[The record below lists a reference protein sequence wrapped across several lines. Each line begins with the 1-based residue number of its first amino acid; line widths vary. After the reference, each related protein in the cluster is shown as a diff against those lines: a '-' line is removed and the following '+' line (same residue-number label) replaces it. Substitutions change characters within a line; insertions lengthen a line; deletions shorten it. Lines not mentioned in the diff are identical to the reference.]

1 MKVMHWSALA
11 CASGLLIVGA
21 LQGRHV
27 ERQAAPSR
35 TATLAASIA
44 SPEVTLTL
52 ATSPVSTQIH
62 QGDTFGVTMAGTWSN
77 TGSSAV
83 YLQASD
89 SAGTFIA
96 PAPAL
101 APKLSSYKLA
111 LSLPKST
118 PAGDYTGTFT
128 VRACADSLCTQV
140 HAGTTHS
147 IGYAVTVT
155 PVGEWETLQRNARH
169 DGYVPVQI
177 DPARYRVAWT
187 FTRPT
192 EGPLSGVVTQG
203 DKIYFT
209 EPGNSP
215 SLRALRASDGV
226 QQWRRVF
233 TGAYFNP
240 VAVNPPSVSDGVVYV
255 TTTGHS
261 DTWLYALRA
270 SDGVQAYQSAFSTQ
284 WARILNPTVH
294 NGKVYVNAGYYGGV
308 VYAFDVAG
316 GAASWNASAGTYG
329 MNTPAVDD
337 AFVYAY
343 NGGTLSVLDA
353 TNGSLSSSIGP
364 NPGGIQTDYH
374 GTPMLGSADHVL
386 TYSGTSYLPG
396 ANRQLLD
403 FSVAEGAVRW
413 MSLALYTGEP
423 AVAKGVV
430 YATSNETHSFD
441 AIDEATGR
449 VLWSWKPVESN
460 AQFIG
465 NVVVTD
471 DVAFVST
478 TTKVYAISLRHQRP
492 VWSAPTPGTMSLGAN
507 RMLFVSSPSTTYP
520 YPSSYARITAYKL
533 Q

>member
-1 MKVMHWSALA
+1 MKLMHWSALA
-11 CASGLLIVGA
+11 CASGLLLVGG
-21 LQGRHV
+21 LQGRQ
-27 ERQAAPSR
+27 ETRQAAPTR
-35 TATLAASIA
+35 TAPLAASVI

-52 ATSPVSTQIH
+52 ATSPVSTEIH
-62 QGDTFGVTMAGTWSN
+62 QGDSFGVTLGGTWGN
-77 TGSSAV
+77 TGTSAV

-89 SAGTFIA
+89 SAGTFVA

-101 APKLSSYKLA
+101 APKLSSYRIA
-111 LSLPKST
+111 LSLPKSA
-118 PAGDYTGTFT
+118 PVGEYTGTFT

-147 IGYAVTVT
+147 IGYVVTVT
-155 PVGEWETLQRNARH
+155 QVGDWETLQRNARH
-169 DGYVPVQI
+169 DGYVPVEI
-177 DPARYRVAWT
+177 DATRYRVAWT

-192 EGPLSGVVTQG
+192 EGTLSGVITQG

-209 EPGNSP
+209 EPGSSP

-233 TGAYFNP
+233 TGYYNP
-240 VAVNPPSVSDGVVYV
+240 TTVNPPSVSDGVVYV
-255 TTTGHS
+255 TTTGHQ

-270 SDGVQAYQSAFSTQ
+270 SDGLQAYQSAFSTQ
-284 WARILNPTVH
+284 WARILNPTVR

-316 GAASWNASAGTYG
+316 GAAAWNASAGTYG
-329 MNTPAVDD
+329 MNTPAADD

-343 NGGTLSVLDA
+343 NGGTLNVLDA
-353 TNGSLSSSIGP
+353 SDGALSSSIGP
-364 NPGGIQTDYH
+364 HPYGIQTDYY

-386 TYSGTSYLPG
+386 TSSGTSYVAG
-396 ANRQLLD
+396 ASRQLLD

-413 MSLALYTGEP
+413 MSIALYTGEP

-441 AIDEATGR
+441 ALDETTGS
-449 VLWSWKPVESN
+449 VLWSWKPAESN

-471 DVAFVST
+471 NVAFVST
-478 TTKVYAISLRHQRP
+478 ATRIHAISLRHRRA

-507 RMLFVSSPSTTYP
+507 RMLFVSSPSTS
-520 YPSSYARITAYKL
+520 YPSPGNARITAYKL